1 MHRGEIGKSVL
12 QLEVDLRRV
21 MEPYTALNLK
31 VSIVLHFQSYTANTH
46 SWMMERGTLGQASL
60 LPFAKEVQ
68 NVLNV
73 LNI

>member
-31 VSIVLHFQSYTANTH
+31 VTIVLHFQSYTFSKYPFMDDGEGDAGASIPPTLCQ
-46 SWMMERGTLGQASL
+46 RG
-60 LPFAKEVQ
+60 AKCVEC
-68 NVLNV
+68 
-73 LNI
+73 I